1 MAARRRFRPRRGEAA
16 PAPRA
21 AADRPR
27 AGRAGAALVLAL
39 LAGYWIGRS
48 ALVLPADALQAAD
61 IAAALL
67 SAALLAIWWRRRA
80 RRWIGRRGRAAP
92 RGGPTDREGG
102 TR

>member
-16 PAPRA
+16 PAPRP
-21 AADRPR
+21 AADPPR
-27 AGRAGAALVLAL
+27 ADRAGAALGLAL

-48 ALVLPADALQAAD
+48 ALVLPADALRAAD

-67 SAALLAIWWRRRA
+67 SAALLAIWYRRRA
-80 RRWIGRRGRAAP
+80 RRWLGGRGRATT
-92 RGGPTDREGG
+92 RGEPTDRAGG